1 MILGICDD
9 PQVLSVMRIIDI
21 IITAIKIIAP
31 TLLIIMLALD
41 YTKVITSGDNDAL
54 KQAHKTAVRRI
65 IAAILIF
72 CVPTGVKVI
81 ANATVGD
88 LEYSKCLANASV
100 EGIRSA
106 YYSKAENLVSTAEI
120 SLSNGDYSLAKTFI
134 NNLENEEDKELFKN
148 RLNNVEKL
156 IGKVNNESKK
166 ELINTIFAGDLR
178 INGLDS
184 SINSNEI
191 ILNDISSINNML
203 EGENAYNIILSYGSD
218 DLDNYDNY
226 CKKYKELSS
235 SVDSNHKIFVTSVN
249 PISEELNDK
258 VINFNN
264 KLKECVSEEKD
275 IYYCDTYNS
284 ELPYKWYKEY
294 VEKDGSYTKNGS
306 KHVYNSI
313 KECVSKRA
321 SIESSMVLD
330 SLITYNQFDYPR
342 VPYCVNTTIS
352 SSGCGPTGY
361 AMIAT
366 NLLGEKI
373 TPPDVAKVACVASG
387 NQDHGSSYHMYNRKY
402 INEKFGLKNEL
413 LFDNHAKYGYS
424 GNPNYNSEQGQ
435 KMLDAV
441 YDGKIILLWIPG
453 HFVVVGPNSSC
464 NRDEVYLYNTND
476 GSEKNGCYTP
486 KELFNATYNHGKK
499 CTKKTACGWLAA
511 VAYSADE

>member
-9 PQVLSVMRIIDI
+9 PQILSMMRIIDI
-21 IITAIKIIAP
+21 LITAIKIIVP
-31 TLLIIMLALD
+31 TALIIFLSVD
-41 YTKVITSGDNDAL
+41 YTKVISSGDNDAL
-54 KQAHKTAVRRI
+54 KQAHKTAIRRLL
-65 IAAILIF
+65 AAVLIF

-106 YYSKAENLVSTAEI
+106 YYSKAEKLVSSAEI
-120 SLSNGDYSLAKTFI
+120 SLSNGDYSLAKVFV
-134 NNLENEEDKELFKN
+134 NDLEEGEDKENFKN
-148 RLNNVEKL
+148 RLNNIEKL

-166 ELINTIFAGDLR
+166 ELTNTIFIGDSK
-178 INGLDS
+178 INNLSS
-184 SINSNEI
+184 SINSNEVI
-191 ILNDISSINNML
+191 INNISSLNDVLDDSTS
-203 EGENAYNIILSYGSD
+203 YNIVLSYGSE
-218 DLDNYDNY
+218 DLDNYKKY
-226 CKKYKELSS
+226 CNKYKELAS
-235 SVDSNHKIFVTSVN
+235 SVDSNNKIFVTSVN

-264 KLKECVSEEKD
+264 KLKECVSEENN
-275 IYYCDTYNS
+275 IYYCDTYS
-284 ELPYKWYKEY
+284 SGLPYKWYKEY
-294 VEKDGSYTKNGS
+294 VKKDGTYTEKGS

-313 KECVSKRA
+313 KDCVSKRA
-321 SIESSMVLD
+321 SIESSTVLD
-330 SLITYNQFDYPR
+330 SLITYNQFDYPK

-413 LFDNHAKYGYS
+413 LFDNHAIYGYS
-424 GNPNYNSEQGQ
+424 GNANYNSEQGQ
-435 KMLDAV
+435 KMFDAV

-453 HFVVVGPNSSC
+453 HFVVVGPNGSC
-464 NRDEVYLYNTND
+464 DRDEVYLYNTNN

-499 CTKKTACGWLAA
+499 CTKKSACGWLAA
-511 VAYSADE
+511 VAYSANE